1 MKKESKLSY
10 DGRNL
15 MTRIPKAIEEESGL
29 KKGDKL
35 EWEADGKELKI
46 NKKKEDEITK

>member
-15 MTRIPKAIEEESGL
+15 MTRIQKAIERESRL

-35 EWEADGKELKI
+35 EWEFEKELKVR
-46 NKKKEDEITK
+46 KKDD